1 MARMCTNCHKVFD
14 GSKRYCS
21 ERCAREVRRQR
32 LQILLGCVL
41 GALVLAF
48 AIYTAPSSDLRPEPR
63 WPMSAFELQQLAHDE
78 SCPICAAKTK
88 VDCKVCIDGKIFYM
102 GTSAACSRCS
112 GNGWIICPACKG
124 SGKFSD
130 AIAAAKT

>member
-1 MARMCTNCHKVFD
+1 M
-14 GSKRYCS
+14 
-21 ERCAREVRRQR
+21 
-32 LQILLGCVL
+32 QILLGSVF

-48 AIYTAPSSDLRPEPR
+48 AIYTAPSSGLRPEPR
-63 WPMSAFELQQLAHDE
+63 WPMSAVELRKLAQDE
-78 SCPICAAKTK
+78 SCPICDGKAK

-124 SGKFSD
+124 SGKFED